1 MPIHEVL
8 ALPLDKGALLAE
20 VRELRLARG
29 QGQDTFYHLDTF
41 EHIIETV
48 RAVERE
54 LAKGRIVAR
63 MGKGGTGGSG
73 WSLCSTILAGAR
85 CRRWNTERSKFSAA

>member
-1 MPIHEVL
+1 LRPELRLVSVPIHEVL

-29 QGQDTFYHLDTF
+29 QRQDPFYHLGTF
-41 EHIIETV
+41 EHILETV
-48 RAVERE
+48 WAVERE

-63 MGKGGTGGSG
+63 MGKGGHWG
-73 WSLCSTILAGAR
+73 LRLVALLHDIAG
-85 CRRWNTERSKFSAA
+85 CKV

>member
-1 MPIHEVL
+1 MRPELRLVSVPIHE
-8 ALPLDKGALLAE
+8 ALGPPLDKGALLRE

-29 QGQDTFYHLDTF
+29 QGQGPFYHLDTF
-41 EHIIETV
+41 EHILETV

-63 MGKGGTGGSG
+63 MGKGGHWG
-73 WSLCSTILAGAR
+73 LRLVALLHDIAG
-85 CRRWNTERSKFSAA
+85 CKV